1 MEMFKR
7 LTLLAFL
14 AGAATAEA
22 AAPATPI
29 LPLSEVQ
36 PGQKGIGRTVF
47 SGTRIE
53 EFQVEILGVL
63 ENVLGPGDSM
73 ILARLEGGPL
83 ANTGVI
89 AGMSGSPVF
98 VDGKLIGA
106 VSYGFPFSKETI
118 GGITP
123 IDDMISKTRTPAPR
137 AASARLSTRFGPGGP
152 QYPLDRAT
160 LMAALERPLRSV
172 VADPAAVRGGGLPP
186 SLAGASMKPLS
197 LPLVFSGFEP
207 GVFEWAKTFFGGLGF
222 TPIAGPS
229 AGHLDATPSPPLEP
243 GSAIGVSLVEG
254 DFDLS
259 ATGTVTHIDGDRI
272 YAFGHP
278 FYNLGPTQF
287 PMTKAYVY
295 SVFPSLYSSFKITAP
310 MEPVGTM
317 DQDRSAAIAGRLG
330 LPPRMIPVEVILATS
345 RGQARNF
352 HFRVV
357 DDELLS
363 PVLAY
368 ISLLS
373 ALQGSERAF
382 GTSTIRIR
390 ASLQLSG
397 SREVTIDDLFTED
410 QPAGQAAALVA
421 APLSYLMSNDFE
433 PVRVE
438 SLKIMASSL
447 ETIQSASIQRAWVE
461 RSGPIRPGT
470 TVPLRVALRTHRGET
485 RTETIPVAIPQHA
498 PEGNYQL
505 LVSDSNAITVLE
517 QREMRQPFIPR
528 DLDQLVRAINSL
540 RRNNHL
546 YARLLRND
554 DGAIVGGEYMQSL
567 PPSVLSVLGSGESGV
582 VPLRT
587 AAVWDADV
595 ATDFVLTGSRLITL
609 TVER

>member
-7 LTLLAFL
+7 LMLLAL
-14 AGAATAEA
+14 VACSPAALA
-22 AAPATPI
+22 AAPVPTI
-29 LPLSEVQ
+29 MPLSQIQ

-53 EFQVEILGVL
+53 EFNVEILGVL

-98 VDGKLIGA
+98 IDGKLIGA

-123 IDDMISKTRTPAPR
+123 IDDMISKTKTLAPR
-137 AASARLSTRFGPGGP
+137 AASTRFSARLGPGGP
-152 QYPLDRAT
+152 KLPLDRAAFV
-160 LMAALERPLRSV
+160 AALERPLRPV
-172 VADPAAVRGGGLPP
+172 AADPVSLRGRALPP
-186 SLAGASMKPLS
+186 GLAGASLMPLS
-197 LPLVFSGFEP
+197 LPLTFSGFEP
-207 GVFEWAKTFFGGLGF
+207 GVFEWAKGFFGDLGF
-222 TPIAGPS
+222 TPVAGAS
-229 AGHLDATPSPPLEP
+229 GGSMDAVPSPPLEP
-243 GSAIGVSLVEG
+243 GSAVGVSLVDG

-259 ATGTVTHIDGDRI
+259 ATGTVTHIDGDRV

-310 MEPVGTM
+310 MEPVGTV

-330 LPPRMIPVEVILATS
+330 MPPRMIPVEVLLATS

-352 HFRVV
+352 RFRVV
-357 DDELLS
+357 EDELLS

-368 ISLLS
+368 VSVLS

-382 GTSTIRIR
+382 GTSTIRVR
-390 ASLQLSG
+390 ASLTLSG
-397 SREVTIDDLFTED
+397 GREVRVDDLFTED

-421 APLSYLMSNDFE
+421 APLGYVMSNDFE
-433 PVRVE
+433 PVTVE
-438 SLKIMASSL
+438 GLKVIASSL
-447 ETIQSASIQRAWVE
+447 ESVQSATIQRAWIE

-470 TVPLRVALRTHRGET
+470 TLPLRVALRTHRGET
-485 RTETIPVAIPQHA
+485 RTETIPVAIPANA
-498 PEGNYQL
+498 PEGSYSL
-505 LVSDSNAITVLE
+505 LVSDSNAITNLE
-517 QREMRQPFIPR
+517 QREMRQPFVPR

-546 YARLLRND
+546 YARLMRAD
-554 DGAIVGGEYMQSL
+554 EGAIVGGEYMQSL
-567 PPSVLSVLGSGESGV
+567 PPSVLSVLGSGESGI

-595 ATDFVLTGSRLITL
+595 ATDYSLSGSRLISL